1 MPRVLPAAFL
11 AFAVTAAASAAQ
23 AATFINFAA
32 PAPNGS
38 ISGTF
43 GSNGISTP
51 NFVDVF
57 DFSWPAVGT
66 TSVTFSTIGFGT
78 TDITFTSATLNGE
91 TIDLSP
97 DGVFEFG
104 SLFGLETA
112 AGPQQLII
120 TGTSG
125 GAGSYSGT
133 LSFDL
138 AALVPE
144 PASWAMMI
152 TGFGGVGVLIRRRRA
167 YQTPA

>member
-1 MPRVLPAAFL
+1 MPRVLPAALVAFGLSL
-11 AFAVTAAASAAQ
+11 AATAAP

-51 NFVDVF
+51 DFVDVF
-57 DFSWPAVGT
+57 DFSWPAAGA
-66 TSVTFSTIGFGT
+66 TSVTFSTVGFGM
-78 TDITFTSATLNGE
+78 TDVTFTSATLNGVD
-91 TIDLSP
+91 INLSP
-97 DGVFEFG
+97 DGIFEFG
-104 SLFGLETA
+104 SLIGQATG
-112 AGPQQLII
+112 AGPQQLVI

-133 LSFDL
+133 LSFDV
-138 AALVPE
+138 ALVPE

-152 TGFGGVGVLIRRRRA
+152 AGFGGVGALLRRRRNDPRA
-167 YQTPA
+167 A